1 MACLDLYFR
10 KITYVSMVGWLV
22 VQKGLHLEAKNQP
35 SETLP
40 GFQALD
46 KEGLKKK
53 AVTEEMNSS
62 GDQLCPEVTYNTID
76 FNETVQVV
84 SET

>member
-1 MACLDLYFR
+1 
-10 KITYVSMVGWLV
+10 
-22 VQKGLHLEAKNQP
+22 
-35 SETLP
+35 
-40 GFQALD
+40 
-46 KEGLKKK
+46 
-53 AVTEEMNSS
+53 MNSS